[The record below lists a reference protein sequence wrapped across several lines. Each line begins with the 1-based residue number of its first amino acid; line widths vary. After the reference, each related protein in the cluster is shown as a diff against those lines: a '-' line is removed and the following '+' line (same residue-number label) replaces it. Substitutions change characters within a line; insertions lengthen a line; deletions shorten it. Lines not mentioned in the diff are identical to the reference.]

1 MSAPGFDAKMR
12 SSERLR
18 YSIPAGRA
26 LRAFVLPAALL
37 MSMSVSEVRAD
48 ACDPLR
54 DRLSQASAMDDIYR
68 KNLKKLRDLH
78 NSIYHSRKE
87 IQSLREGC
95 QTEMTLGRYNTCDH
109 LRTLAQ
115 GGVETN
121 INSLATQLDKIQADL
136 DAESAKFEENAKEI
150 VYAKG
155 AIDKCVSEEQARK
168 EANTAAAER
177 IKRAGECGSEAVER
191 EFSAARANFLS
202 EYYEESRSKLRQISE
217 QYGKCPGVS
226 ERVSKGDKM
235 IDTVQSISTR
245 VGTAVNNCNVGEME
259 RFLDW
264 LKKVK
269 LPHPAMHVW
278 AKDAREK
285 VGPCRNSRV
294 AEAHDDCRLNVA
306 AGYSASMLPDGGY
319 HCVPDK
325 ETADAWC
332 ANQRK
337 DWYARNVSE
346 TGTIECW
353 PSTTAQTA
361 ICEDKFGAGATAISY
376 RDGQVQCRRPP
387 AAPTTTASAVP
398 PPPAATNKSRPRN
411 TARRPPPVYRNPGYD
426 AAVAGAVATVLI
438 QSIISSRNARR
449 PPAIAGPATRCHYN
463 RYGKLHCS
471 GG

>member
-12 SSERLR
+12 SSESAR
-18 YSIPAGRA
+18 SPIPALQVSR
-26 LRAFVLPAALL
+26 FFIVLPAALL
-37 MSMSVSEVRAD
+37 MSVPEVRAD

-226 ERVSKGDKM
+226 ERVSH
-235 IDTVQSISTR
+235 
-245 VGTAVNNCNVGEME
+245 E
-259 RFLDW
+259 
-264 LKKVK
+264 
-269 LPHPAMHVW
+269 
-278 AKDAREK
+278 
-285 VGPCRNSRV
+285 
-294 AEAHDDCRLNVA
+294 
-306 AGYSASMLPDGGY
+306 
-319 HCVPDK
+319 
-325 ETADAWC
+325 
-332 ANQRK
+332 
-337 DWYARNVSE
+337 
-346 TGTIECW
+346 
-353 PSTTAQTA
+353 
-361 ICEDKFGAGATAISY
+361 
-376 RDGQVQCRRPP
+376 
-387 AAPTTTASAVP
+387 
-398 PPPAATNKSRPRN
+398 
-411 TARRPPPVYRNPGYD
+411 
-426 AAVAGAVATVLI
+426 
-438 QSIISSRNARR
+438 
-449 PPAIAGPATRCHYN
+449 
-463 RYGKLHCS
+463 
-471 GG
+471 